1 MKTVTRVSRRKYVIT
16 AMRHPQIP
24 HVYRIRHVRTGAV
37 GGYVAGYDNLSQA
50 GLAWVAG
57 DAVVCGNA
65 FVCGDAL
72 VTGRALVTGG
82 AVIGERAV
90 IGGTSIVRDATVG
103 ACATVHC
110 STVTGGDVT
119 EDLYY
124 TVQR

>member
-1 MKTVTRVSRRKYVIT
+1 MKQVTQVSRRKYTIT
-16 AMRHPQIP
+16 SMNHPQIP
-24 HVYRIRHVRTGAV
+24 HVYRIRHVRDGRV
-37 GGYVAGYDNLSQA
+37 GGFVAGYDNLSHD
-50 GLAWVAG
+50 GLSWISG
-57 DAVVCGNA
+57 DAVVCGDA
-65 FVCGDAL
+65 YVCGDAL

-82 AVIGERAV
+82 AVIGGSAV
-90 IGGTSIVRDATVG
+90 VGGTSIVRDATVG